1 MGFILTTMAFLHGVS
16 YALEYDSRTLR
27 NDFRGKRSELMRSI
41 QLMVILS
48 MLLCLPVF
56 AGMEDSKKSIIGKWI
71 ESDNKSVMEFRG
83 GSQSGKGFVSSSEGK
98 SMVTSAYGFID
109 KTHFKIKEI
118 NTWKSYQIISLT
130 GDRLEVKR
138 DSRTI
143 VYNKAKMPSWVSHKS
158 QKGGFAALFPQAP
171 VESGLPSNSGQK
183 DRLMCAADNGAVFC
197 SVIVEHYPAGK
208 KSPEALIDE
217 VYKREFEKSDV
228 KTASRTFSL
237 KPYTVKEYLKVLK
250 GTGKVRIYADNS
262 TVFIVMAA
270 FIRPQSSNEDI
281 DRFIS
286 SFTPSK

>member
-1 MGFILTTMAFLHGVS
+1 
-16 YALEYDSRTLR
+16 
-27 NDFRGKRSELMRSI
+27 MRSI

-48 MLLCLPVF
+48 LLLCLPVF

-71 ESDNKSVMEFRG
+71 ESDNKSVMEFHG
-83 GSQSGKGFVSSSEGK
+83 GSQSGKGFVSISKGK
-98 SMVTSAYGFID
+98 SMVTSAYEFID
-109 KTHFKIKEI
+109 KTHFKIKDI
-118 NTWKSYQIISLT
+118 NIWKSYQIISLT
-130 GDRLEVKR
+130 GDRLEVMDQDLRK
-138 DSRTI
+138 I
-143 VYNKAKMPSWVSHKS
+143 VYNKAKIPSWVSHKS

-208 KSPEALIDE
+208 KSLEALIDE
-217 VYKREFEKSDV
+217 VYKREFGKSDV
-228 KTASRTFSL
+228 KKASRTFSL

-281 DRFIS
+281 DRFID
-286 SFTPSK
+286 SFAPLK